1 MTDVNKDKMC
11 KYSASTKHDFYRG
24 PDCMEKFGNVWK
36 MLEAINYEE
45 KEMLPMPIGENGSHK
60 RAKVCYICQ
69 EKFQFKK

>member
-24 PDCMEKFGNVWK
+24 PDCMEAV
-36 MLEAINYEE
+36 NYEE
-45 KEMLPMPIGENGSHK
+45 KEMLPMSIGENGSHK
-60 RAKVCYICQ
+60 RVKVCYICQ